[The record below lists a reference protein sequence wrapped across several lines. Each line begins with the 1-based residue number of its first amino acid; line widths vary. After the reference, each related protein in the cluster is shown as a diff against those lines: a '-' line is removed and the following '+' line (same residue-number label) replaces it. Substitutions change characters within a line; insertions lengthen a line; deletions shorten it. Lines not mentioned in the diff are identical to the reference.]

1 MSNVNDHIDVECQE
15 SDDEY
20 FDPKSKGNYS
30 EEEEDDEDLLNEEDE
45 DLIDD
50 NEETDLMDDNDEAEE
65 YNEFFN
71 YKKDEE
77 VKEDDIFNENTLLY
91 AIKTREVLEQDILV
105 LFSNMLKKETIL
117 SKDVKS
123 NIDVEPERLKTN
135 EKEGT
140 GNDNKLNLKIKNKE
154 VYNFIYSKMN
164 QNDNKNIDNKST
176 YNNKRS
182 DGKRTSFS
190 STGLNDSTS
199 ILKMPSFQ
207 NLDKEHYILDPNIIQ
222 ILKDINTYLKR
233 EREYLHRKIGTHI
246 DSTFKN
252 QMYVTLYIY
261 NNAVLKDII
270 IQVIN
275 IIRHDF
281 DNAIYKD
288 IDENLLIKNIFILI
302 NYLTSR
308 PSKEWFEYW
317 HKHMPTFG
325 NKKGEYNVYNYLQ
338 IEKNDRKI
346 YRNALKNDI
355 YIKELQKRSNIIE
368 EYQKGLENLKYVL
381 SDKNFITILNEF
393 RYNCQLF
400 IDADYRGIEENEKL
414 MAMQRKEN
422 ELIETKRVLKE
433 ELQSYAENT
442 SDENDLSDDSNDS
455 NSEYNKNE
463 EPNENLNDSI
473 PEEDTKKKNNI
484 VKKKIKNI
492 KKRINEINEELHDI
506 SNFFLE
512 DKRKREKLTHEY
524 KENIYLIRNILSQLL
539 SIRNMKGNKDINLN
553 NVHYAILQHA
563 LDKHSSLNLI
573 IEEMINLFKKE
584 IQKYQDEQNI
594 HIPYLNQNTM
604 KDIWDY
610 VRLFYNVICYIDP
623 IDLVKSLTYQK
634 EKIINTKRNSV
645 NLGNTKIDGNAS
657 NIIDDKNKNG
667 IKINKGEKRNSFLK
681 TKKNNLMLTH
691 LARINPLLA
700 KQKIRKPNEE
710 KHMKKKKKRYII
722 RKNKIDYYESIS
734 FEDLTFDIFS
744 EEGSLKK
751 HNILDIFD
759 YTNLYKIQEFINNI
773 IGIND
778 EFENI
783 YDTCET
789 SYNDNSPFKSNE
801 DGNNSFKNQQNINQ
815 ENSEHFNYSLKV
827 FLNICIKDL
836 KRCITEYYNNEWDI
850 KIILNIHAWILTYY
864 TNYYKYEN
872 KKRLSN
878 SREKNNVKARGSTYS
893 IEQNELKY
901 TDKNNN
907 KFEEKSSPFI
917 SRIQMVLGMQM
928 YIGDN
933 SIHTEFLCDT
943 FERIIREEKMKK
955 NTSKIILCCLRCLYA
970 DLNLLDIH
978 ALSTDDNVKAICKS
992 SLNTFL
998 KRNILNK
1005 LSWILKNY
1013 KIMSHEKNIFI
1024 YSLKCSLLIIQ
1035 LLEKLGGVTY
1045 IVKESKKKIYD
1056 DEEGEENEESYDENG
1071 LNGNDQ
1077 EYNRFNEPMEKIYV
1091 SNLVDEIYS
1100 GKIINICMQILD
1112 NFKKNRTY
1120 INDLIIT
1127 YFEYIIKHKDNE
1139 YNFLIFFDIK
1149 YFLIF
1154 KDIINDEECY
1164 TNPHYYW
1171 IASFF
1176 ENIISCFFK
1185 LWDNNNFIPIELFF
1199 SKDVNKTMSSLI
1211 NENYMLS
1218 IFSNY
1223 NEGNDSYIYE
1233 HLTKGIGI
1241 NDIFIQMNSRKRLE
1255 SLQWSKEDIQN
1266 LKLYFN
1272 QFKHMHNYL
1281 SFLSEML
1288 NKPTNTVKNQLIY
1301 LNYIDKRGN
1310 VLNYHDY
1317 ESLHSSGRSSSQSSD
1332 SDSENEENIRQK
1344 KKYTKNNEINED
1356 EQNIDINDIEQYNK
1370 SKKKQPLLF
1379 TIYKLKKLN
1388 EKQNQEHNLTTN
1400 QINCNVETV
1409 LEEMVDI
1416 LRSLYE
1422 LKKLAKNKYL
1432 SSKAH
1437 VFDIPL
1443 SMSSDLL
1450 EHHYFK
1456 KLLTLLG
1463 FVYNNNSDEWFLDDN
1478 LDVDVFRQIVQKF
1491 EEFHVIPIQD
1501 LRTRLLHPL
1510 YKKKK
1515 TSENDNSQNEY
1526 SPSENKKNTKDAES
1540 TNADEEDYD
1549 FLFENDQNKDSE
1561 INIENSQNEET
1572 LHNIPLPKP
1581 KGTLEL
1587 IKLMY
1592 EFFSSNDENFRIFFI
1607 NLINTI
1613 SDKLNLLFDHK
1624 FREQFGQ
1631 TMSNTTSCNVDHV
1644 YSKENSEQKNIN
1656 IENYKIYLTTDEKNI
1671 IKQCYNLEA
1680 LKTLLKYLGIYI
1692 YNFEKLIIYKNIIN
1706 DEIVLDRIKVI
1717 NNYKTLAIQDIKKA
1731 IDEKE
1736 ELIEQKK
1743 KKKKEKKPTPE
1754 QKFDFIKRVC
1764 EYLHFKYVT
1773 SKINNSTYFNEN
1785 NINDIYFGDDKLLN
1799 FIYEKLNSWNNKRNK
1814 KNDDQNLC
1822 LRMTDLTQCI
1832 TIQNSRTDIAESVD
1846 NNNNDNLASLYI
1858 PFIQNICTSIKG
1870 VNQKIQTE
1878 QTSNETANEKET
1890 EEIHWI
1896 CSEIH
1901 IKWIKAILKIFYN
1914 ILFDTSYNIVGKIFE
1929 EYKNIKEI
1937 LNDTSYDF
1945 LDTKNYDQEYEK
1957 IDSEIISPNSHIK
1970 TDNQINLKTDI
1981 EKNLQN
1987 EKNQELNNRIEEK
2000 SLQTL
2005 NIDVEHNTALA
2016 NSKERPLNID
2026 VEHNTALANSKERP
2040 LNIDV
2045 EHNTAL
2051 ANHKERPLDVDSDNT
2066 SLRNKRK
2073 ICENIMLQDYA
2084 HLFKKIKLQ
2093 NSYINTYKK
2102 NRKLVI
2108 ASLLNNKNIVQYK
2121 ETDIINKVKQVAIKA
2136 RQMASTG
2143 CACFRFSKQHVNT
2156 IFKLNI
2162 YRI

>member
-1 MSNVNDHIDVECQE
+1 MSNANSHIDIECQE

-20 FDPKSKGNYS
+20 FNVKNKGEYS
-30 EEEEDDEDLLNEEDE
+30 EGSDEEDDLVDEDGEGLVDEEEEDLGDDDEEDNLMG
-45 DLIDD
+45 D
-50 NEETDLMDDNDEAEE
+50 EEEAEE
-65 YNEFFN
+65 YNEFFGRN
-71 YKKDEE
+71 KDED

-91 AIKTREVLEQDILV
+91 AIKTREVLEQEILV

-117 SKDVKS
+117 SKDVKT
-123 NIDVEPERLKTN
+123 NISVDPETFKGGSLKKN

-164 QNDNKNIDNKST
+164 QNENKNLDNKNT
-176 YNNKRS
+176 YNNNKRE
-182 DGKRTSFS
+182 DGKRSSVS
-190 STGLNDSTS
+190 STGLNEGTS
-199 ILKMPSFQ
+199 IIKTPSFQ

-222 ILKDINTYLKR
+222 ILRDINTYLKR
-233 EREYLHRKIGTHI
+233 EKEYLHRKIGTHI

-252 QMYVTLYIY
+252 PMYVTLYIY

-275 IIRHDF
+275 IIKHDF

-325 NKKGEYNVYNYLQ
+325 NKKSEYNVYNYLQ
-338 IEKNDRKI
+338 IEKSDRKI

-368 EYQKGLENLKYVL
+368 EYQKGLESLKYVL
-381 SDKNFITILNEF
+381 SDKNFISMLNEF

-422 ELIETKRVLKE
+422 ELMESKRVLKE
-433 ELQSYAENT
+433 ELQSYAENS
-442 SDENDLSDDSNDS
+442 SDEDDVSDDSDNSNDA
-455 NSEYNKNE
+455 NPE
-463 EPNENLNDSI
+463 ETNENLNNSNI
-473 PEEDTKKKNNI
+473 PSTPEDDIKKKNNI

-492 KKRINEINEELHDI
+492 KKRIKEINEELHDI

-524 KENIYLIRNILSQLL
+524 KENIYLIRNILSQVLG
-539 SIRNMKGNKDINLN
+539 IRNMKGGRDINLN

-573 IEEMINLFKKE
+573 IDEMISLFKKE
-584 IQKYQDEQNI
+584 IQKYEDEKNI

-604 KDIWDY
+604 KDIWEY

-634 EKIINTKRNSV
+634 EKIINPGRNSV
-645 NLGNTKIDGNAS
+645 NFGGIKRGESTSNTIDN
-657 NIIDDKNKNG
+657 KNKQG
-667 IKINKGEKRNSFLK
+667 FKINKGEKRNSFLK
-681 TKKNNLMLTH
+681 SKKNNLMLTH

-710 KHMKKKKKRYII
+710 KHMKKKKKRYIV
-722 RKNKIDYYESIS
+722 RKNRIDYYESIS

-773 IGIND
+773 IGINE

-783 YDTCET
+783 YDTSE
-789 SYNDNSPFKSNE
+789 NSPFRPNE
-801 DGNNSFKNQQNINQ
+801 DENNSPKSQ
-815 ENSEHFNYSLKV
+815 EKTAHQYAENFNYSLKV

-836 KRCITEYYNNEWDI
+836 KRCISEYYNNEWDI

-878 SREKNNVKARGSTYS
+878 SREGNNTNDAEEIGS
-893 IEQNELKY
+893 KY
-901 TDKNNN
+901 AHTNSN
-907 KFEEKSSPFI
+907 KIGERSSPFI

-943 FERIIREEKMKK
+943 FERIIREEKMRK
-955 NTSKIILCCLRCLYA
+955 NSSKIILCCLRCLYA
-970 DLNLLDIH
+970 DLNLLDMH

-992 SLNTFL
+992 SLNNFL

-1035 LLEKLGGVTY
+1035 LLEKLGGSTY
-1045 IVKESKKKIYD
+1045 IVKENKKKIYD
-1056 DEEGEENEESYDENG
+1056 DGESEENYSNYDGDEGYSN
-1071 LNGNDQ
+1071 NNDQ
-1077 EYNRFNEPMEKIYV
+1077 GYTTFNEPMEKVYV

-1100 GKIINICMQILD
+1100 GKIINICMQILE

-1154 KDIINDEECY
+1154 KDIINDEQCY

-1171 IASFF
+1171 IACFF

-1185 LWDNNNFIPIELFF
+1185 LWNSNNFIPIELFF
-1199 SKDVNKTMSSLI
+1199 SKDVNKNMSSLI
-1211 NENYMLS
+1211 SENYMLS

-1233 HLTKGIGI
+1233 QLTKGVGI
-1241 NDIFIQMNSRKRLE
+1241 NDVFIQMNSRKRLE
-1255 SLQWSKEDIQN
+1255 HLQWSEEDIQN

-1272 QFKHMHNYL
+1272 QFKHMHSYL

-1288 NKPTNTVKNQLIY
+1288 NKPPNTVKNQLIY

-1310 VLNYHDY
+1310 VLNFHDY

-1332 SDSENEENIRQK
+1332 SNSESEDHIRHKKSFKKNKETSENAQRVDLNDLEE
-1344 KKYTKNNEINED
+1344 
-1356 EQNIDINDIEQYNK
+1356 YNK

-1400 QINCNVETV
+1400 EINCNVETV
-1409 LEEMVDI
+1409 LEEMVGG

-1422 LKKLAKNKYL
+1422 LKKLSKDKYL

-1478 LDVDVFRQIVQKF
+1478 LDVDVFRQIVEKF
-1491 EEFHVIPIQD
+1491 EEFHVIPLQD
-1501 LRTRLLHPL
+1501 LRTRLQHPL
-1510 YKKKK
+1510 YKKNK
-1515 TSENDNSQNEY
+1515 SNESDDPQNDY
-1526 SPSENKKNTKDAES
+1526 SPSESKKNAKDAAS
-1540 TNADEEDYD
+1540 TNADDDDD
-1549 FLFENDQNKDSE
+1549 FLFYNNNDEHKVSYVNP
-1561 INIENSQNEET
+1561 EECQDEEM
-1572 LHNIPLPKP
+1572 LHTIPLAKP

-1607 NLINTI
+1607 NLMNTI
-1613 SDKLNLLFDHK
+1613 SDRFNLLFEHK
-1624 FREQFGQ
+1624 LRERFMDQFGNSIAIS
-1631 TMSNTTSCNVDHV
+1631 TGGNINSFAN
-1644 YSKENSEQKNIN
+1644 KENDETKNTN
-1656 IENYKIYLTTDEKNI
+1656 IENYKIYLTADEKTT
-1671 IKQCYNLEA
+1671 IKLCYNREA
-1680 LKTLLKYLGIYI
+1680 LKTLLKYLGIHI
-1692 YNFEKLIIYKNIIN
+1692 YAHEKLIIYKDIIN
-1706 DEIVLDRIKVI
+1706 DEVVLERIKVI

-1773 SKINNSTYFNEN
+1773 SKINTSTNFNKN

-1822 LRMTDLTQCI
+1822 LHITDLTQCI
-1832 TIQNSRTDIAESVD
+1832 IIQNYGTDIAENVFD
-1846 NNNNDNLASLYI
+1846 NNLASSYI
-1858 PFIQNICTSIKG
+1858 PFIKNICTSIKG
-1870 VNQKIQTE
+1870 VEQKVP
-1878 QTSNETANEKET
+1878 NETGDET
-1890 EEIHWI
+1890 AGETSDEAIYWT
-1896 CSEIH
+1896 CTEIH

-1914 ILFDTSYNIVGKIFE
+1914 ILFDTSYNTVGKLFE

-1937 LNDTSYDF
+1937 LNDTSYSF
-1945 LDTKNYDQEYEK
+1945 LDATNYDQTSEK
-1957 IDSEIISPNSHIK
+1957 IDSNMVPPNDDVKADVII
-1970 TDNQINLKTDI
+1970 
-1981 EKNLQN
+1981 N
-1987 EKNQELNNRIEEK
+1987 EKNDIQENLCNDKPEELNNHIEEK
-2000 SLQTL
+2000 TLPTLNINDEYNTSLNNNKKRTL
-2005 NIDVEHNTALA
+2005 NID
-2016 NSKERPLNID
+2016 
-2026 VEHNTALANSKERP
+2026 
-2040 LNIDV
+2040 
-2045 EHNTAL
+2045 
-2051 ANHKERPLDVDSDNT
+2051 DNP
-2066 SLRNKRK
+2066 SLRSKRK
-2073 ICENIMLQDYA
+2073 ICESIMEHDYA
-2084 HLFKKIKLQ
+2084 HLFKKTKLQ

-2102 NRKLVI
+2102 NRKLI
-2108 ASLLNNKNIVQYK
+2108 ISSLLNNKNIVQYK
-2121 ETDIINKVKQVAIKA
+2121 EIDIINKVKQIAIKA

-2143 CACFRFSKQHVNT
+2143 DLRKRWKTREDVRT
-2156 IFKLNI
+2156 ILLL
-2162 YRI
+2162 

>member
-1 MSNVNDHIDVECQE
+1 MSNANGHIDIECQE

-20 FDPKSKGNYS
+20 FNVKDKGEYS
-30 EEEEDDEDLLNEEDE
+30 EGSDEEDDLVDDDGEGLVDEEEEEDLGDDDEEDNLMG
-45 DLIDD
+45 D
-50 NEETDLMDDNDEAEE
+50 EEEAEE
-65 YNEFFN
+65 YNEFFGHN
-71 YKKDEE
+71 KDED
-77 VKEDDIFNENTLLY
+77 VKEDDIFNENTLLF
-91 AIKTREVLEQDILV
+91 AIKTREVLEQEILV

-117 SKDVKS
+117 SKDVKT
-123 NIDVEPERLKTN
+123 NIPVDPETFKSASLKKN

-164 QNDNKNIDNKST
+164 QNENKNLDNKNT
-176 YNNKRS
+176 YNNNKRE
-182 DGKRTSFS
+182 DGKRTSVS
-190 STGLNDSTS
+190 SAGLNEGTS
-199 ILKMPSFQ
+199 ILKTPSFQ

-222 ILKDINTYLKR
+222 ILRDINTYLKR
-233 EREYLHRKIGTHI
+233 EKEYLHRKIGTHI

-252 QMYVTLYIY
+252 PMYVTLYIY

-275 IIRHDF
+275 IIKHDF

-325 NKKGEYNVYNYLQ
+325 NKKSEYNVYNYLQ
-338 IEKNDRKI
+338 IEKSDRKI

-368 EYQKGLENLKYVL
+368 EYQKGLESLKYVL
-381 SDKNFITILNEF
+381 SDKNFISMLNEF

-414 MAMQRKEN
+414 LAMQRKEN
-422 ELIETKRVLKE
+422 ELMESKRVLKE
-433 ELQSYAENT
+433 ELQSYEDNS
-442 SDENDLSDDSNDS
+442 SDEDDLSDDSDNSNDA
-455 NSEYNKNE
+455 NPENT
-463 EPNENLNDSI
+463 NENLNNSNTPST
-473 PEEDTKKKNNI
+473 PEDDIKRKNNI

-492 KKRINEINEELHDI
+492 KKRIKEINEELHDI

-524 KENIYLIRNILSQLL
+524 KENIYLIRNILSQVLG
-539 SIRNMKGNKDINLN
+539 IRNMKGSRDINLN

-573 IEEMINLFKKE
+573 IDEMINLFKKE
-584 IQKYQDEQNI
+584 IQKYEDEKNI

-634 EKIINTKRNSV
+634 EKIIKPGRNSV
-645 NLGNTKIDGNAS
+645 NLGGSKRAENTSNTIDN
-657 NIIDDKNKNG
+657 KNKQG
-667 IKINKGEKRNSFLK
+667 LKINKGEKRNSFLK
-681 TKKNNLMLTH
+681 SKKNNLMLTH

-710 KHMKKKKKRYII
+710 KHMKKKKKRYIV
-722 RKNKIDYYESIS
+722 RKNRIDYYESIS
-734 FEDLTFDIFS
+734 FEDLAFDIFS

-773 IGIND
+773 IGINE

-783 YDTCET
+783 YDTSEN
-789 SYNDNSPFKSNE
+789 SYSGNGNSPFRSNE
-801 DGNNSFKNQQNINQ
+801 DENNSPKSPEKTTQQYA
-815 ENSEHFNYSLKV
+815 ENFNYSLKV

-836 KRCITEYYNNEWDI
+836 KRCISEYYNNEWDI

-878 SREKNNVKARGSTYS
+878 SREGNNINGTEGS
-893 IEQNELKY
+893 ELKY
-901 TDKNNN
+901 AHTNSN
-907 KFEEKSSPFI
+907 KTEERGSPFI

-943 FERIIREEKMKK
+943 FERIIREEKMRK
-955 NTSKIILCCLRCLYA
+955 NSSKIILCCLRCLYA
-970 DLNLLDIH
+970 DLNLLDMH

-992 SLNTFL
+992 SLNNFL

-1035 LLEKLGGVTY
+1035 LLEKLGGSTY
-1045 IVKESKKKIYD
+1045 IVKENKKKIYD
-1056 DEEGEENEESYDENG
+1056 DGESEENYSNYDGDEGYSN
-1071 LNGNDQ
+1071 NNDQ
-1077 EYNRFNEPMEKIYV
+1077 GYTTFNEPMEKVYV

-1100 GKIINICMQILD
+1100 GKIINICMQILE

-1154 KDIINDEECY
+1154 KDIINDEQCY

-1171 IASFF
+1171 IACFF

-1185 LWDNNNFIPIELFF
+1185 LWNSNNFIPIELFF
-1199 SKDVNKTMSSLI
+1199 SKDVNKNMSSLI
-1211 NENYMLS
+1211 SENYMLS

-1233 HLTKGIGI
+1233 QLTKGVGI
-1241 NDIFIQMNSRKRLE
+1241 NDVFIQMNSRKRLE
-1255 SLQWSKEDIQN
+1255 HLQWSEEDIQN

-1272 QFKHMHNYL
+1272 QFKHMHSYL

-1288 NKPTNTVKNQLIY
+1288 NKPPNTVKNQLIY

-1310 VLNYHDY
+1310 VLNFHDY

-1332 SDSENEENIRQK
+1332 SNSESEDHIRQK
-1344 KKYTKNNEINED
+1344 KSFTKNKETNENAKHVD
-1356 EQNIDINDIEQYNK
+1356 LNDIEEYNK

-1409 LEEMVDI
+1409 LEEMVGG

-1422 LKKLAKNKYL
+1422 LKKLSKNKYL

-1478 LDVDVFRQIVQKF
+1478 LDIDVFRQIVEKF

-1501 LRTRLLHPL
+1501 LRTRLQHPL
-1510 YKKKK
+1510 YKKNKSNE
-1515 TSENDNSQNEY
+1515 TDDPQNDY
-1526 SPSENKKNTKDAES
+1526 SPSESKKNTKDAAS
-1540 TNADEEDYD
+1540 TNADDDDD
-1549 FLFENDQNKDSE
+1549 FLFYNNNNENKVTY
-1561 INIENSQNEET
+1561 INPEDCQDEEV
-1572 LHNIPLPKP
+1572 LHTIPLAKP

-1607 NLINTI
+1607 NLMNTI
-1613 SDKLNLLFDHK
+1613 SDRFNLLFEHK
-1624 FREQFGQ
+1624 LRERFMDQFGNFIASS
-1631 TMSNTTSCNVDHV
+1631 TGGNIDSFA
-1644 YSKENSEQKNIN
+1644 SKENDEKKNTN
-1656 IENYKIYLTTDEKNI
+1656 IENYKIYLTADEKST
-1671 IKQCYNLEA
+1671 IKLCYNREA
-1680 LKTLLKYLGIYI
+1680 LKTLLKYLGIHI
-1692 YNFEKLIIYKNIIN
+1692 YSHEKLIIYKDIIN
-1706 DEIVLDRIKVI
+1706 DEVVLERIKVI

-1773 SKINNSTYFNEN
+1773 SKINTSNNFNKN

-1822 LRMTDLTQCI
+1822 LRITDLTQCI
-1832 TIQNSRTDIAESVD
+1832 IIQNYGTDIAENVFD
-1846 NNNNDNLASLYI
+1846 DNLASSYI
-1858 PFIQNICTSIKG
+1858 PFIKNICTSIKG
-1870 VNQKIQTE
+1870 VEQKVTNE
-1878 QTSNETANEKET
+1878 MGDETADEA
-1890 EEIHWI
+1890 IYWI
-1896 CSEIH
+1896 CTEIH

-1914 ILFDTSYNIVGKIFE
+1914 ILFDTSYNTLGKLFE

-1937 LNDTSYDF
+1937 LNDTSYSF
-1945 LDTKNYDQEYEK
+1945 LDDTNYDQTSEK
-1957 IDSEIISPNSHIK
+1957 INSDMVPPNDDVK
-1970 TDNQINLKTDI
+1970 ADDNI
-1981 EKNLQN
+1981 N
-1987 EKNQELNNRIEEK
+1987 EKSNIQENLHNDKPEELNNHIEEK
-2000 SLQTL
+2000 PLQTL
-2005 NIDVEHNTALA
+2005 NINDEYNTSL
-2016 NSKERPLNID
+2016 NNYKKRTLNID
-2026 VEHNTALANSKERP
+2026 
-2040 LNIDV
+2040 
-2045 EHNTAL
+2045 
-2051 ANHKERPLDVDSDNT
+2051 DNP
-2066 SLRNKRK
+2066 SLRSKRK
-2073 ICENIMLQDYA
+2073 ICESIMEHDYA
-2084 HLFKKIKLQ
+2084 HLFKKTKLQ

-2102 NRKLVI
+2102 NRKLI
-2108 ASLLNNKNIVQYK
+2108 ISSLLNNKNIVQYK
-2121 ETDIINKVKQVAIKA
+2121 EIDIINKVKQIAIKA

-2143 CACFRFSKQHVNT
+2143 DLRKRWKTREDVRT
-2156 IFKLNI
+2156 ILLL
-2162 YRI
+2162 

>member
-1 MSNVNDHIDVECQE
+1 MSNINDHIDVECQE

-20 FDPKSKGNYS
+20 FNPKNKADYS
-30 EEEEDDEDLLNEEDE
+30 EGSYEEDDLVDTNDE
-45 DLIDD
+45 SDD
-50 NEETDLMDDNDEAEE
+50 SVDNNDEAEE
-65 YNEFFN
+65 YNAFLD

-123 NIDVEPERLKTN
+123 NIDVEPEILKTSN
-135 EKEGT
+135 LKTDEKEGK

-164 QNDNKNIDNKST
+164 QNENKNIDNKNT
-176 YNNKRS
+176 YNNNKIS
-182 DGKRTSFS
+182 DGKRTSVS
-190 STGLNDSTS
+190 RTGLNESTS
-199 ILKMPSFQ
+199 ILKTQSFQ
-207 NLDKEHYILDPNIIQ
+207 NLDKEHYILDPNIVQ

-252 QMYVTLYIY
+252 PMYVTLYIY

-275 IIRHDF
+275 IIKNDF

-368 EYQKGLENLKYVL
+368 EYQKGLESLKYVL

-400 IDADYRGIEENEKL
+400 IDADYRGIEENENL

-422 ELIETKRVLKE
+422 ELMETKRVLKE
-433 ELQSYAENT
+433 ELQSYAEN
-442 SDENDLSDDSNDS
+442 SCNESDLSDDSNDL
-455 NSEYNKNE
+455 NPEYNKNE
-463 EPNENLNDSI
+463 QTNENFNNSNI
-473 PEEDTKKKNNI
+473 SSTPEEDIKKKNNI

-492 KKRINEINEELHDI
+492 KKRIKEINEELHDI

-524 KENIYLIRNILSQLL
+524 KENIYLIRNILSQVL
-539 SIRNMKGNKDINLN
+539 SIRNMKGSRDINLN

-573 IEEMINLFKKE
+573 IDEMINLFKKE
-584 IQKYQDEQNI
+584 IQKYEEEKNI
-594 HIPYLNQNTM
+594 HIPYLNQSTM

-634 EKIINTKRNSV
+634 DKIINSEKKSV
-645 NLGNTKIDGNAS
+645 NLGNKKMAENTSNTIDNQ
-657 NIIDDKNKNG
+657 NKNG
-667 IKINKGEKRNSFLK
+667 IKISKGEKRNSFLK

-710 KHMKKKKKRYII
+710 KHMKKKKKKYII
-722 RKNKIDYYESIS
+722 RKNRIDYYESIS
-734 FEDLTFDIFS
+734 FEDLAFDIFS

-783 YDTCET
+783 YDTCEN
-789 SYNDNSPFKSNE
+789 SYNDNSPFRSSE
-801 DGNNSFKNQQNINQ
+801 DRNNSFKSQEKKNQQYS
-815 ENSEHFNYSLKV
+815 ENFNYSLKV

-836 KRCITEYYNNEWDI
+836 KRCITEYYNNQWDI
-850 KIILNIHAWILTYY
+850 KIIFNIHAWILTYY

-878 SREKNNVKARGSTYS
+878 SKERNNVKTTGSIYGININDTK
-893 IEQNELKY
+893 ENGLKY
-901 TDKNNN
+901 THTNSNQI
-907 KFEEKSSPFI
+907 EEKSSPFI

-943 FERIIREEKMKK
+943 FDRIIREEKMRK
-955 NTSKIILCCLRCLYA
+955 NSSKIILCCLRCLYA

-978 ALSTDDNVKAICKS
+978 VLSTDDNVKAICKS
-992 SLNTFL
+992 SLNNFL

-1035 LLEKLGGVTY
+1035 LLEKLGGITY

-1056 DEEGEENEESYDENG
+1056 DEESEENYSNYNENE
-1071 LNGNDQ
+1071 NYSNNNDQ
-1077 EYNRFNEPMEKIYV
+1077 GYNGFNEPMEKIYV

-1100 GKIINICMQILD
+1100 GKIINICMQILE

-1154 KDIINDEECY
+1154 KDIINDEQCY

-1185 LWDNNNFIPIELFF
+1185 LWNSNHFIPIELFF
-1199 SKDVNKTMSSLI
+1199 SKDVNKNISSLI
-1211 NENYMLS
+1211 SENYMLS

-1223 NEGNDSYIYE
+1223 NEGNDLYIYE
-1233 HLTKGIGI
+1233 QLTKGIGI
-1241 NDIFIQMNSRKRLE
+1241 NDVFIQMSSRKRLE
-1255 SLQWSKEDIQN
+1255 HLQWSEEDIQN

-1272 QFKHMHNYL
+1272 QFKHMHSYL

-1288 NKPTNTVKNQLIY
+1288 NKPPNTVKNQLIY

-1310 VLNYHDY
+1310 VLNFHDY

-1332 SDSENEENIRQK
+1332 SNSENEEDIRQK
-1344 KKYTKNNEINED
+1344 KKYTKNKETNENVK
-1356 EQNIDINDIEQYNK
+1356 NIDFNDIEEYNK

-1400 QINCNVETV
+1400 EINCNVEIV
-1409 LEEMVDI
+1409 LEEMVGG

-1422 LKKLAKNKYL
+1422 LKKLSKNKYI

-1450 EHHYFK
+1450 EHRYFK

-1463 FVYNNNSDEWFLDDN
+1463 FIYNSNSDEWFLDDD
-1478 LDVDVFRQIVQKF
+1478 LDVDVFRQIVEKF

-1501 LRTRLLHPL
+1501 LRIRLLHPL
-1510 YKKKK
+1510 YKKNK
-1515 TSENDNSQNEY
+1515 TSESDHSQNEY
-1526 SPSENKKNTKDAES
+1526 SPLGNKKNTKDAES
-1540 TNADEEDYD
+1540 TNADEDDYD
-1549 FLFENDQNKDSE
+1549 FSFYNNNDQNKVNQ
-1561 INIENSQNEET
+1561 INPEGSQNEEA
-1572 LHNIPLPKP
+1572 LHNIPLAKP

-1587 IKLMY
+1587 IKLIY
-1592 EFFSSNDENFRIFFI
+1592 ELFSSNDENFRIFFI
-1607 NLINTI
+1607 NLMNTI
-1613 SDKLNLLFDHK
+1613 SDRFNLLFEHK
-1624 FREQFGQ
+1624 LREHFVDQFGYSMAS
-1631 TMSNTTSCNVDHV
+1631 TTGCNIDNFSN
-1644 YSKENSEQKNIN
+1644 KENSEQKNTN
-1656 IENYKIYLTTDEKNI
+1656 IENYKIYLSTDEKNI
-1671 IKQCYNLEA
+1671 IKLCYNCEA
-1680 LKTLLKYLGIYI
+1680 LKTLLKYLGIYM
-1692 YNFEKLIIYKNIIN
+1692 YYYEKLIIYKNIIN
-1706 DEIVLDRIKVI
+1706 DEIVLERIKVI
-1717 NNYKTLAIQDIKKA
+1717 NKYKTLAIQDIKKA

-1743 KKKKEKKPTPE
+1743 KKKKEKKPTPK

-1822 LRMTDLTQCI
+1822 LRMIDLIQCI
-1832 TIQNSRTDIAESVD
+1832 IIQNDRTDIPESIA
-1846 NNNNDNLASLYI
+1846 NNNLASLYI
-1858 PFIQNICTSIKG
+1858 PFIKNICASIKG
-1870 VNQKIQTE
+1870 VDQKIQIE
-1878 QTSNETANEKET
+1878 KTSNETSEEKES

-1896 CSEIH
+1896 CTEIH

-1914 ILFDTSYNIVGKIFE
+1914 ILFDTSYNVVGKLFE

-1937 LNDTSYDF
+1937 LNDT
-1945 LDTKNYDQEYEK
+1945 
-1957 IDSEIISPNSHIK
+1957 
-1970 TDNQINLKTDI
+1970 
-1981 EKNLQN
+1981 
-1987 EKNQELNNRIEEK
+1987 
-2000 SLQTL
+2000 
-2005 NIDVEHNTALA
+2005 
-2016 NSKERPLNID
+2016 
-2026 VEHNTALANSKERP
+2026 
-2040 LNIDV
+2040 
-2045 EHNTAL
+2045 
-2051 ANHKERPLDVDSDNT
+2051 
-2066 SLRNKRK
+2066 
-2073 ICENIMLQDYA
+2073 
-2084 HLFKKIKLQ
+2084 
-2093 NSYINTYKK
+2093 
-2102 NRKLVI
+2102 
-2108 ASLLNNKNIVQYK
+2108 
-2121 ETDIINKVKQVAIKA
+2121 
-2136 RQMASTG
+2136 
-2143 CACFRFSKQHVNT
+2143 
-2156 IFKLNI
+2156 
-2162 YRI
+2162 

>member
-1 MSNVNDHIDVECQE
+1 MSNANGHIDIECQE

-20 FDPKSKGNYS
+20 FNVKNKGEYS
-30 EEEEDDEDLLNEEDE
+30 EGSDEEDDLVDDDGEGLVDEEEEEDLGDDDEEDNLMG
-45 DLIDD
+45 D
-50 NEETDLMDDNDEAEE
+50 EEEAEE
-65 YNEFFN
+65 YNEFFGRN
-71 YKKDEE
+71 KEE
-77 VKEDDIFNENTLLY
+77 DVKEDDIFNENTLLFG
-91 AIKTREVLEQDILV
+91 IKTREVLEQEILV

-123 NIDVEPERLKTN
+123 NIPVDPETFKSASLKKN

-140 GNDNKLNLKIKNKE
+140 GNDNKPNLKIKNKE
-154 VYNFIYSKMN
+154 VYNFIYSKMH
-164 QNDNKNIDNKST
+164 QNENKNLDNKNT
-176 YNNKRS
+176 YNSDKRE
-182 DGKRTSFS
+182 DGKRTSVS
-190 STGLNDSTS
+190 STGLNEGTS
-199 ILKMPSFQ
+199 ILKTPSFQ

-222 ILKDINTYLKR
+222 ILRDINTYLKR

-252 QMYVTLYIY
+252 PMYVTLYIY

-275 IIRHDF
+275 IIKHDF

-325 NKKGEYNVYNYLQ
+325 NKKSEYNVYNYLQ
-338 IEKNDRKI
+338 IEKSDRKI

-368 EYQKGLENLKYVL
+368 EYQKGLESLKYVL
-381 SDKNFITILNEF
+381 SDKNFISMLNEF

-422 ELIETKRVLKE
+422 ELMESKRVLKE
-433 ELQSYAENT
+433 ELQSYADNS
-442 SDENDLSDDSNDS
+442 SDEDDLSDDSDNSNDA
-455 NSEYNKNE
+455 N
-463 EPNENLNDSI
+463 PEN
-473 PEEDTKKKNNI
+473 PENTNTPSTPEDDIKKKNNI

-524 KENIYLIRNILSQLL
+524 KENIYLIRNILSQVLG
-539 SIRNMKGNKDINLN
+539 IRNMKGGRDINLN

-573 IEEMINLFKKE
+573 IDEMINLFKKE
-584 IQKYQDEQNI
+584 IQKYEDEKNI

-604 KDIWDY
+604 KNIWEY

-634 EKIINTKRNSV
+634 EKIIKPGRNSV
-645 NLGNTKIDGNAS
+645 NLGSAKKPETTSNTIDN
-657 NIIDDKNKNG
+657 KNKQG

-681 TKKNNLMLTH
+681 SKKNNLMLTH

-710 KHMKKKKKRYII
+710 KHMKKKKKRYIV
-722 RKNKIDYYESIS
+722 RKNRIDYYESIS
-734 FEDLTFDIFS
+734 FEDLAFDIFS

-773 IGIND
+773 IGINE

-783 YDTCET
+783 YDTSEN
-789 SYNDNSPFKSNE
+789 SYSGNGNSPFRSNE
-801 DGNNSFKNQQNINQ
+801 NENNSPKNHEKTQQYA
-815 ENSEHFNYSLKV
+815 ENFNYSLKV

-836 KRCITEYYNNEWDI
+836 NRCISEYYNNEWDI

-878 SREKNNVKARGSTYS
+878 SREGNNINDTEDSG
-893 IEQNELKY
+893 LKY
-901 TDKNNN
+901 THTNSN
-907 KFEEKSSPFI
+907 KIEERGSPFI

-943 FERIIREEKMKK
+943 FERIIREEKMRK
-955 NTSKIILCCLRCLYA
+955 NSSKIILCCLRCLYA
-970 DLNLLDIH
+970 DLNLLDMH
-978 ALSTDDNVKAICKS
+978 ALSTDDSVKAICKS
-992 SLNTFL
+992 SLNNFL

-1035 LLEKLGGVTY
+1035 LLEKLGGSTY

-1056 DEEGEENEESYDENG
+1056 EGESEENYSNYNEDEGYSN
-1071 LNGNDQ
+1071 NNDHG
-1077 EYNRFNEPMEKIYV
+1077 YNTFNEPMEKVYV

-1100 GKIINICMQILD
+1100 GKIINICMQILE

-1154 KDIINDEECY
+1154 KDIINDEQCY

-1171 IASFF
+1171 IACFF

-1185 LWDNNNFIPIELFF
+1185 LWNSNNFIPIELFF
-1199 SKDVNKTMSSLI
+1199 SKDVNKNMSSLI
-1211 NENYMLS
+1211 SENYMLS

-1233 HLTKGIGI
+1233 QLTKGVGI
-1241 NDIFIQMNSRKRLE
+1241 NDVFIQMNSRKRLE
-1255 SLQWSKEDIQN
+1255 HLQWSEEDIQN

-1272 QFKHMHNYL
+1272 QFKHMHSYL

-1288 NKPTNTVKNQLIY
+1288 NKPPNTVKNQLIY

-1310 VLNYHDY
+1310 VLNFHDY

-1332 SDSENEENIRQK
+1332 SNSESEDHIRHK
-1344 KKYTKNNEINED
+1344 KLFTKNKETNENAKHVD
-1356 EQNIDINDIEQYNK
+1356 LNDIEEYNK

-1400 QINCNVETV
+1400 EINCNVETV
-1409 LEEMVDI
+1409 LEEMVGG

-1422 LKKLAKNKYL
+1422 LKKLSKNKYL

-1478 LDVDVFRQIVQKF
+1478 LDIDVFRQIVEKF

-1501 LRTRLLHPL
+1501 LRTRLQHPL
-1510 YKKKK
+1510 YKKNSSNE
-1515 TSENDNSQNEY
+1515 TDDPQNDY
-1526 SPSENKKNTKDAES
+1526 SPSDSKKNTKDAAS
-1540 TNADEEDYD
+1540 TNADDDDD
-1549 FLFENDQNKDSE
+1549 FLFYNNDNENKVTH
-1561 INIENSQNEET
+1561 INPEDCQDEEM
-1572 LHNIPLPKP
+1572 LHTIPLAKP

-1607 NLINTI
+1607 NLMNTI
-1613 SDKLNLLFDHK
+1613 SDRFNLLFEHK
-1624 FREQFGQ
+1624 LRERFIDQFGNVIASSTGDNIDSFSTKKNDEKQ
-1631 TMSNTTSCNVDHV
+1631 NT
-1644 YSKENSEQKNIN
+1644 N
-1656 IENYKIYLTTDEKNI
+1656 IEKYKIYLTSDEKTT
-1671 IKQCYNLEA
+1671 IKLCYNREA
-1680 LKTLLKYLGIYI
+1680 LKTLLKYLGIHI
-1692 YNFEKLIIYKNIIN
+1692 YSHEKLIIYKDIIN
-1706 DEIVLDRIKVI
+1706 DEVVLERIKVI

-1773 SKINNSTYFNEN
+1773 SKMNASTNFNQNNVNQN
-1785 NINDIYFGDDKLLN
+1785 NINDTYFGDDKLLN

-1822 LRMTDLTQCI
+1822 LRITDLTQCI
-1832 TIQNSRTDIAESVD
+1832 IIQNYGTDIAENVSD
-1846 NNNNDNLASLYI
+1846 DNLASSYI
-1858 PFIQNICTSIKG
+1858 PFIKNICTSIKG
-1870 VNQKIQTE
+1870 VE
-1878 QTSNETANEKET
+1878 QNVSNEMGVET
-1890 EEIHWI
+1890 SDEAIYWI

-1914 ILFDTSYNIVGKIFE
+1914 ILFDTSYNTVGKLFE

-1937 LNDTSYDF
+1937 LNDTSYSF
-1945 LDTKNYDQEYEK
+1945 LDNTNYDQTSDQVNLDM
-1957 IDSEIISPNSHIK
+1957 IPPNDNIK
-1970 TDNQINLKTDI
+1970 PDDNI
-1981 EKNLQN
+1981 N
-1987 EKNQELNNRIEEK
+1987 EKSDIQENLHNDKPEELNNHIEEK
-2000 SLQTL
+2000 TIQTL
-2005 NIDVEHNTALA
+2005 NINDEYNTSL
-2016 NSKERPLNID
+2016 NNYKKRTLNID
-2026 VEHNTALANSKERP
+2026 
-2040 LNIDV
+2040 
-2045 EHNTAL
+2045 
-2051 ANHKERPLDVDSDNT
+2051 DNP
-2066 SLRNKRK
+2066 SLRSKRK
-2073 ICENIMLQDYA
+2073 ICETIMEHDYA
-2084 HLFKKIKLQ
+2084 HLFKKTKLQ

-2102 NRKLVI
+2102 NRKLI
-2108 ASLLNNKNIVQYK
+2108 ISSLLNNKNIIQYK
-2121 ETDIINKVKQVAIKA
+2121 EIDIINKVKQIAIKA

-2143 CACFRFSKQHVNT
+2143 DLRKRWKTREDVRT
-2156 IFKLNI
+2156 ILLL
-2162 YRI
+2162 